1 MRVGFSR
8 MKLHCFQRTFFHSSP
23 SLTPIQLPA
32 PMETHLWY
40 VKPSEVK
47 SESLLKEYLD
57 ILSPCERKNVLQ
69 MGGEELRKSALLARA
84 LVRTTI
90 ARYQINS
97 EINPRSLKFRKNI
110 HGKPEVEWQYSDDWH
125 PPPLHFNIS
134 HTSSLVACG
143 VTINSQIGID
153 VEEKHRSI
161 KHNILSFA
169 RRYFSEHEVQFLAA
183 ISDPQVQR
191 MEFIK
196 LWTLKEA
203 YVKALGKG
211 FSGAPFKT
219 FTIRSKR
226 VPEEGFSKLE
236 GLSHKASEIVVDSF
250 DNPTVLTSNW
260 RFLLLELANSHY
272 AAICTE
278 KHGSSEVSVLAPL
291 QVQENTVSTGVT
303 IYQMHFDYSR
313 GPRNG
318 ASMLS
323 LSSSCVLESNCIS
336 RVAAEFS

>member
-1 MRVGFSR
+1 
-8 MKLHCFQRTFFHSSP
+8 MKLHCFERTFFHSSS
-23 SLTPIQLPA
+23 SLTPIQLPS

-47 SESLLKEYLD
+47 SGSLLNQYLD
-57 ILSPCERKNVLQ
+57 ILPPCERENVLQ
-69 MGGEELRKSALLARA
+69 MRGEELRKSALLARA

-97 EINPRSLKFRKNI
+97 HSNPRSLKFRKNL
-110 HGKPEVEWQYSDDWH
+110 HGKPEVQWQFRDDQH

-134 HTSSLVACG
+134 HTTSLVACG
-143 VTINSQIGID
+143 VTTNAQIGID

-169 RRYFSEHEVQFLAA
+169 RRYFSKHEVQFLAA

-219 FTIRSKR
+219 FTIRFKG
-226 VPEEGFSKLE
+226 VMEGGFITLE
-236 GLSHKASEIVVDSF
+236 DLSPKASEIVVDSF
-250 DNPTVLTSNW
+250 DDPADLTSNW
-260 RFLLLELANSHY
+260 QFSLLELANSHY

-278 KHGSSEVSVLAPL
+278 KHGAGSGKRNAPGKLTVWKTVPFLEDECVSGTAAVKIICG
-291 QVQENTVSTGVT
+291 VQ
-303 IYQMHFDYSR
+303 
-313 GPRNG
+313 
-318 ASMLS
+318 
-323 LSSSCVLESNCIS
+323 
-336 RVAAEFS
+336 

>member
-1 MRVGFSR
+1 MRRGFSR
-8 MKLHCFQRTFFHSSP
+8 MKLHCFERTFFHSSP

-47 SESLLKEYLD
+47 SESLLTQYLD
-57 ILSPCERKNVLQ
+57 ILSPCERENV
-69 MGGEELRKSALLARA
+69 ALLARA

-97 EINPRSLKFRKNI
+97 QINPRSLKFQKNI
-110 HGKPEVEWQYSDDWH
+110 HGKPEVQWQFSDDWH

-169 RRYFSEHEVQFLAA
+169 RRYFSKHEVQFLAA
-183 ISDPQVQR
+183 ISDPQVQH

-211 FSGAPFKT
+211 FSGAPFQT
-219 FTIRSKR
+219 FTIRFK
-226 VPEEGFSKLE
+226 GLE
-236 GLSHKASEIVVDSF
+236 DLSPKASEIVVDSF
-250 DNPTVLTSNW
+250 DDPTDLTSNW
-260 RFLLLELANSHY
+260 HFLLLELANSHY

-278 KHGSSEVSVLAPL
+278 KQVPLKLTVWKTIPFLEDECVSGTDAVKTICGL
-291 QVQENTVSTGVT
+291 Q
-303 IYQMHFDYSR
+303 
-313 GPRNG
+313 
-318 ASMLS
+318 
-323 LSSSCVLESNCIS
+323 
-336 RVAAEFS
+336 